1 MLNRAFKNT
10 AIRSKVL
17 LLVAIPLVFLTAIA
31 GSQIF
36 TLAKRAQFD
45 TKLTQ
50 DVMLTVGN
58 LVHEVQAERGMT
70 ASFLASEARDVPTEL
85 TKQRELVDTKSVH
98 MQEIFDM
105 IDLNSLHGTSV
116 EFVEAAHHELEAVHA
131 IRAKVDERSLQL
143 AEAVAFFTALN
154 THLLET
160 ALALEILIPD
170 TVLAERSMALTYFQ
184 LAKDA
189 YGLQRAAGAIGFSE
203 GWTNANIVRL
213 AVSTDQ
219 AKERLRVF
227 HEMTTSANYGLYEE
241 HVNSDIYRDF
251 QSVRDAVLHGDALP
265 PITPEDWFDL
275 ATQKIVGIK
284 KVEEQIVANLSAG
297 YTAFHTN
304 NRNAL
309 WTASIGFVVLMAVIL
324 YISAQLIKD
333 MVGGLRKLT
342 DALEEIGQNN
352 LEQAVPGQTRKDA
365 IGRIAREA
373 ETLRGHA
380 IEKRAADKELA
391 KNAQEQAFVQQQI
404 GTGLTQLQNKA
415 LTFRITEYFPDRFK
429 SLRLDFN
436 SLAKELDGALQVV
449 RETGLS
455 VSEGAMSISSNVGDL
470 STRTES
476 QAAALERS
484 TSALREITDSVR
496 TSASH
501 ASEAEALSSKTLGE
515 VEQAS
520 EVVVETTK
528 AMTAIETS
536 SAEISQIAKVIEEI
550 ALQTNLL
557 ALNAG
562 VEAARAGEAG
572 RGFAVVAGEV
582 QSLAQRTTDAVAQID
597 ELTSRSA
604 GEVKRGS
611 ELANSAGDAMNKVSD
626 QVREVTDLIQGISQ
640 ALGNQSSQ
648 LTDVNSAIGEMEGMT
663 QHNVAMVE
671 ETAAASQSLYGL
683 ASQLTALIAAFQLGN
698 DAMDQLDKQNSAYA
712 A

>member
-17 LLVAIPLVFLTAIA
+17 LLVAIPLVFLTALA
-31 GSQIF
+31 GSQIV
-36 TLAKRAQFD
+36 TLAKQAQFD

-50 DVMLTVGN
+50 DVMLTVGD
-58 LVHEVQAERGMT
+58 LVHEVQVERGMT
-70 ASFLASEARDVPTEL
+70 ASFLASEARDIPTEL

-131 IRAKVDERSLQL
+131 IRAQVDERSLPL

-203 GWTNANIVRL
+203 GWTTANIVRL

-227 HEMTTSANYGLYEE
+227 HEMTTSASYGLYEE

-275 ATQKIVGIK
+275 ATRKIVGIK
-284 KVEEQIVANLSAG
+284 KVEEQIVANLSAD

-309 WTASIGFVVLMAVIL
+309 VTASIGFVSLMVVIL
-324 YISAQLIKD
+324 YISAQLISD

-342 DALEEIGQNN
+342 EALEEIGQNN
-352 LEQAVPGQTRKDA
+352 LEQAVPGQTRKDE

-380 IEKRAADKELA
+380 IEKRTADAELSQNA
-391 KNAQEQAFVQQQI
+391 KEQAFVQNQI
-404 GTGLTQLQNKA
+404 GIGLAQLQNKA
-415 LTFRITEYFPDRFK
+415 MTFRITEYFPDRFK
-429 SLRLDFN
+429 SLRQDFN
-436 SLAKELDGALQVV
+436 LLAQELDGALQLV

-455 VSEGAMSISSNVGDL
+455 VSESAMSISAAAGDL
-470 STRTES
+470 SNRTES

-496 TSASH
+496 TSAIH
-501 ASEAEALSSKTLGE
+501 ASEAETLSSQSLKE
-515 VEQAS
+515 VEVCS
-520 EVVVETTK
+520 EIVIETTD

-536 SAEISQIAKVIEEI
+536 SAEISQIAKVIEGI
-550 ALQTNLL
+550 AFQTNLL

-572 RGFAVVAGEV
+572 RGFSVVAGEV
-582 QSLAQRTTDAVAQID
+582 QSLAQRTTDAVAQIE

-611 ELANSAGDAMNKVSD
+611 KLANSAGDAMNKVSG
-626 QVREVTDLIQGISQ
+626 QVREVSELIQSISQ
-640 ALGNQSSQ
+640 AIGNQSSQ
-648 LTDVNSAIGEMEGMT
+648 LTDVNSAIGEMDGMT
-663 QHNVAMVE
+663 KNNVAMAE
-671 ETAAASQSLYGL
+671 ESAAASQSLHGL
-683 ASQLTALIAAFQLGN
+683 ASQLTVLIAAFKLGE
-698 DAMDQLDKQNSAYA
+698 DAAVQRKQQNSAFA